1 MSTEK
6 SIILRNFV
14 VRDTCN
20 RFKLSC
26 ISLSLCFL
34 SADHPQPKR
43 KVFARLGNSSVNKAK
58 NIAVSVKVESGG
70 ETPQPEV
77 NKEEEQELD
86 QRIKQIRERNEE
98 IMRRK
103 KEIEDDIKLHS

>member
-1 MSTEK
+1 MT
-6 SIILRNFV
+6 LGLFFP
-14 VRDTCN
+14 T
-20 RFKLSC
+20 L
-26 ISLSLCFL
+26 
-34 SADHPQPKR
+34 DHPQPKR
-43 KVFARLGNSSVNKAK
+43 KVFSRLGKSRVNKAK
-58 NIAVSVKVESGG
+58 SIAINLKVESGG
-70 ETPQPEV
+70 KTPQPEV

>member
-1 MSTEK
+1 M
-6 SIILRNFV
+6 
-14 VRDTCN
+14 
-20 RFKLSC
+20 
-26 ISLSLCFL
+26 
-34 SADHPQPKR
+34 Q
-43 KVFARLGNSSVNKAK
+43 
-58 NIAVSVKVESGG
+58 SGG

-77 NKEEEQELD
+77 NKEEEMELD